1 MRRAHG
7 ARPGSRDGRWHH
19 RAALAV
25 VLGFL
30 ALVTGHGFAVAAPP
44 AGDGTVAAAGHHVQ
58 APVPPTDSV
67 APAVAAAEV
76 SAGSEVAPV
85 APCVDCGA
93 PHHDAAMIC
102 AFMLLVVVLLV
113 LAGPRRIVW
122 DLPSDL
128 PRVTSRRAVPR
139 LLPAPDLRALGISRT

>member
-30 ALVTGHGFAVAAPP
+30 ALVTGHGFAMAAPP
-44 AGDGTVAAAGHHVQ
+44 AGDGTVAAAGHHATALVEPT
-58 APVPPTDSV
+58 APDAATAQVVPGA
-67 APAVAAAEV
+67 APA
-76 SAGSEVAPV
+76 

-113 LAGPRRIVW
+113 LAGPRRLVR